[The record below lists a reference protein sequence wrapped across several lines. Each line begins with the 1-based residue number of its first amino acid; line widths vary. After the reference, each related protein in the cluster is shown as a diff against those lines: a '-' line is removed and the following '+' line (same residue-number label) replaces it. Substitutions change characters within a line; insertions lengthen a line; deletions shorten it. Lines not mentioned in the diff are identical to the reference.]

1 LGARP
6 GGGREGA
13 AQQIVLDGRA
23 ALVMRHRLAFAVL
36 AALVMTS
43 GPARAATVLPL
54 VPPPPDLIGLVPF
67 AEAPIEKPPVAGA
80 DPPMPASPSELPA
93 MPLAPLVTSVAKL
106 TAPLGPPSTL
116 ACVGAA
122 FGIASKALE
131 CGRAHF
137 AKGEYNDAAQD
148 LESAARRGE
157 RELATEARYWLGE
170 TYYRLDRMQQA
181 DALFRQVASGPKSD
195 FALWS
200 LFSSGW
206 TALRL
211 NQAARARDT
220 FVQFQTATPPEL
232 EAWSRHGLGLANYAL
247 GRHDEAVAAWSSIG
261 NRAPAG
267 LARDITFWLGE
278 ALGRSG
284 QYDRSAKEL
293 TTFVRGGP
301 HPLLEAGWARLGW
314 WTLAAERYPE
324 SITAFRQY
332 LASPRSNGPERPWVE
347 AGLVLALY
355 PSEAEA
361 AKTMI
366 RGLET
371 RRSPLVVPLQIRLAR
386 YLLDAK
392 KPNEV
397 PGLVQDMLSGTL
409 TNAVRAYAILLKGEA
424 YRLAG
429 NRDEAR
435 TQYELVQK
443 MDSTSPTGWY
453 TTYRL
458 AQTNFELREFAQAA
472 RELPG
477 VVSAA
482 PSTDARVAALL
493 LRGEAAYHG
502 GDHVTAAA
510 AFRRVFVEFPTHP
523 AAPAARLGLAWSLLR
538 HDRLDDSRREFL
550 EFVQAAPNDPRAPDA
565 LELASEL
572 ALRNDADREE
582 AGKLLERVISTFP
595 QAPRTEFAR
604 LNRAILMVRMGDVG
618 AAQPALRDWIRRAP
632 FPPLVGRAQSALGA
646 ALLASGRPAEAAS
659 AFTQAKTEGVG
670 ALATLGLGATALA
683 QGQFEPATRQ
693 LTEAR
698 DTGTADVAAVAS
710 YGLAV
715 VAFQKGGG
723 KDFKQPAL
731 AALGVAP
738 KGRMAPRLLYVLTGI
753 AVEEKDW
760 PTALT
765 NAKRLIDEFPT
776 DDAADDALERVG
788 SGAATAGAWPVAAE
802 AYSLLE
808 TRFPKSPFV
817 ESGRVAL
824 AEAQVESGKPEAAR
838 AALEQAVIVSPSDSR
853 AWVAL
858 ARARDASGDR
868 AGALDAYARG
878 VKDGGADALRPEAA
892 LGYGRLLTQ
901 EKRWSEAR
909 GTLERLMKSDDK
921 AVIAA
926 ASSAIGETYQGEG
939 DNLAAAEYYMTAAYV
954 APDSPAGRR
963 GLLAAG
969 ASFTALKQIDAAE
982 VVYRKLIAQTSAPA
996 ELVDAAR
1003 KGLRDIGR

>member
-1 LGARP
+1 
-6 GGGREGA
+6 
-13 AQQIVLDGRA
+13 
-23 ALVMRHRLAFAVL
+23 MSYRLAFALL
-36 AALVMTS
+36 AALVVWS

-67 AEAPIEKPPVAGA
+67 AEAPIEKPPVSGA
-80 DPPMPASPSELPA
+80 DPPIPASPSEIPA
-93 MPLAPLVTSVAKL
+93 MPLAPIVTSADKL
-106 TAPLGPPSTL
+106 TAPLGPPSSL

-148 LESAARRGE
+148 LEAAARRGTE
-157 RELATEARYWLGE
+157 RDLLTEARYWLGE
-170 TYYRLDRMQQA
+170 TYYRLDRAQQA
-181 DALFRQVASGPKSD
+181 DTLFRQVASGPKSD
-195 FALWS
+195 FAVWS
-200 LFSSGW
+200 QFSSGW

-211 NQAARARDT
+211 NQMTRARDT

-232 EAWSRHGLGLANYAL
+232 EAWARHGLGLANYGL
-247 GRHDEAVAAWSSIG
+247 GRHDEAVAAWSSLA
-261 NRAPAG
+261 NRAPAS
-267 LARDITFWLGE
+267 LARDVTFWLGE
-278 ALGRSG
+278 ALGRAG
-284 QYDRSAKEL
+284 QYDRSVREL

-301 HPLLEAGWARLGW
+301 HPWLEAGWARLGW
-314 WTLAAERYPE
+314 WSLAAERYPE
-324 SITAFRQY
+324 SISAFRAY
-332 LASPRSNGPERPWVE
+332 LASPRGNGPERPWVE

-355 PSEAEA
+355 PSDPEAT
-361 AKTMI
+361 KTMI

-371 RRSPLVVPLQIRLAR
+371 RRSPMVVPLQIRLAR
-386 YLLDAK
+386 YLIDAK
-392 KPNEV
+392 KPAEV
-397 PGLVQDMLSGTL
+397 PAIVQDLLSGNL
-409 TNAVRAYAILLKGEA
+409 TNAVRAYAILLKGES

-435 TQYELVQK
+435 TQYELVQR
-443 MDSTSPTGWY
+443 MDSGSATGWY
-453 TTYRL
+453 ATYRL

-472 RELPG
+472 RDLPG
-477 VVSAA
+477 VVSSA

-510 AFRRVFVEFPTHP
+510 AFRRVFVEYPGHP
-523 AAPAARLGLAWSLLR
+523 QAPAARLGLAWSLLR
-538 HDRLDDSRREFL
+538 YDRLDDARREFL
-550 EFVQAAPNDPRAPDA
+550 EFAQAAPTDPRAPDA

-572 ALRNDADREE
+572 ALRNEADREE
-582 AGKLLERVISTFP
+582 AQKLLERVITTFP
-595 QAPRTEFAR
+595 RAPRTEFAR
-604 LNRAILMVRMGDVG
+604 LNRAILMVRMGDLG
-618 AAQPALRDWIRRAP
+618 GAQPALRDWIRRAP
-632 FPPLVGRAQSALGA
+632 FPPLLGRAQSALGA

-659 AFTQAKTEGVG
+659 AFTQAKTEGMG
-670 ALATLGLGATALA
+670 PLATLGLGVTALA
-683 QGQFEPATRQ
+683 QGQLDPAARQ

-698 DTGTADVAAVAS
+698 DSGTADVAAVAS

-715 VAFQKGGG
+715 VAFQKGGV

-731 AALGVAP
+731 AALGTAP
-738 KGRMAPRLLYVLTGI
+738 KGRMAPRLLYVLTAI

-760 PTALT
+760 PTALSS
-765 NAKRLIDEFPT
+765 AKRLVDEFPT

-788 SGAATAGAWPVAAE
+788 SGAAAAGTWPVAAE
-802 AYSLLE
+802 AYTLLE
-808 TRFPKSPFV
+808 KRYPRSPFV
-817 ESGRVAL
+817 ESGRITL
-824 AEAQVESGKPEAAR
+824 AEAQVETGKPEVAR
-838 AALEQAVIVSPSDSR
+838 ATLEQAVILSPNDSR
-853 AWVAL
+853 AWIAL
-858 ARARDASGDR
+858 ARAREASGDR

-878 VKDGGADALRPEAA
+878 ARDGGAGALRPEAA

-921 AVIAA
+921 AVVAA

-954 APDSPAGRR
+954 APESPAGRR

-982 VVYRKLIAQTSAPA
+982 VVYRKLIAQTGAPA
-996 ELVDAAR
+996 DLVDAAR
-1003 KGLRDIGR
+1003 KGLKDIGR

>member
-1 LGARP
+1 VTPR
-6 GGGREGA
+6 
-13 AQQIVLDGRA
+13 
-23 ALVMRHRLAFAVL
+23 RLAFALL
-36 AALVMTS
+36 AALVVSS
-43 GPARAATVLPL
+43 GPAWAATVLPL

-67 AEAPIEKPPVAGA
+67 AEAPIEKPPIMGA

-93 MPLAPLVTSVAKL
+93 MPLAQLAASADKL

-148 LESAARRGE
+148 LEAAARRGTE
-157 RELATEARYWLGE
+157 RDLVAEARYWLGE
-170 TYYRLDRMQQA
+170 TYYRLDRVQQA
-181 DALFRQVASGPKSD
+181 DTLFRQVASGPKGD
-195 FALWS
+195 FAVWS

-211 NQAARARDT
+211 NQMTRARDT

-232 EAWSRHGLGLANYAL
+232 EAWSRHGLGLASYAL
-247 GRHDEAVAAWSSIG
+247 GRHDEAVVAWSSLA
-261 NRAPAG
+261 NRAPAS
-267 LARDITFWLGE
+267 LARDVSFWLGE
-278 ALGRSG
+278 ALGRAG
-284 QYDRSAKEL
+284 QYDRSVREL
-293 TTFVRGGP
+293 TTFVRGGR

-314 WTLAAERYPE
+314 WSLAAERYPE
-324 SITAFRQY
+324 SISAFRAY
-332 LASPRSNGPERPWVE
+332 LASPRSNGLERPWVE

-355 PSEAEA
+355 PSDPEA

-392 KPNEV
+392 KPAEV
-397 PGLVQDMLSGTL
+397 PAIVQDLLSGTL
-409 TNAVRAYAILLKGEA
+409 TTGVRAYAILLKGEA
-424 YRLAG
+424 FRLAG

-435 TQYELVQK
+435 TQYELVHR
-443 MDSTSPTGWY
+443 MDSGSATGWY
-453 TTYRL
+453 AAYRL

-472 RELPG
+472 RDLPG

-482 PSTDARVAALL
+482 PSADARVAALL

-523 AAPAARLGLAWSLLR
+523 QAPAARLGLAWSLLR
-538 HDRLDDSRREFL
+538 YDRLDDARREFL
-550 EFVQAAPNDPRAPDA
+550 EFAQAAPTDPRAPDA

-582 AGKLLERVISTFP
+582 AQKLLERVIATFP
-595 QAPRTEFAR
+595 RAPRTEFAR
-604 LNRAILMVRMGDVG
+604 LNRAILMVRMGDIG
-618 AAQPALRDWIRRAP
+618 GAQPALRDWIRRAP
-632 FPPLVGRAQSALGA
+632 FPPLLGRAQSALGA

-670 ALATLGLGATALA
+670 PLATLGLGVTALA
-683 QGQFEPATRQ
+683 QGQLDPATRQ

-698 DTGTADVAAVAS
+698 DSGTADVAAIAS

-715 VAFQKGGG
+715 VGFRKGGV

-731 AALGVAP
+731 AALGAAP

-765 NAKRLIDEFPT
+765 SAKRLVDEFPT

-788 SGAATAGAWPVAAE
+788 SGAAAAGTWPVAAE
-802 AYSLLE
+802 AYTLLE
-808 TRFPKSPFV
+808 KRYPRSPFV
-817 ESGRVAL
+817 ESGRITL
-824 AEAQVESGKPEAAR
+824 AEAQVETGKPEAAR
-838 AALEQAVIVSPSDSR
+838 AALEQAVILSPNDSR

-858 ARARDASGDR
+858 ARAREASGDR

-878 VKDGGADALRPEAA
+878 VKDGGAGALRPEAA

-909 GTLERLMKSDDK
+909 GTLAGLMRSDDR
-921 AVIAA
+921 ALVAA
-926 ASSAIGETYQGEG
+926 ASGAIGETYQGEG

-954 APDSPAGRR
+954 APESPAGRR

-982 VVYRKLIAQTSAPA
+982 VVYRKLIAQTGAPA
-996 ELVDAAR
+996 DLVDAAR
-1003 KGLRDIGR
+1003 KGLKDIGR